1 MQHQFVYALALSTF
15 LLLWFYLKQLHN
27 PNDSLISFTSFPQI
41 FENNISCKHPTNII
55 MPYRKD
61 HGFGGI
67 SIAHFIDHEFNQNC
81 SLHGQFFCQQY
92 NNAYY
97 SKYYCN
103 GGYIRFGTHYN
114 GIIGHFGYSNHF
126 SNGIHVHKKS
136 TLHRILRLYCST
148 FSNKSNNICNFMLR
162 AYEIKDTNQRIEFL
176 SKQIDCTNKAPQ
188 PNNTW
193 VFKENKH
200 RGMGVHFS
208 NNHHDIYQLIFPNK
222 SEQCIHYKECN
233 KITPI
238 GTQLFLASQGF
249 TYERILNTPKRGYRV
264 KWDGLLM
271 QKFIS
276 NPLLINKHIFHVRSN
291 LLIASFKPLIVCHY
305 PDAMVQISTENFD
318 PTLSNQISLRS
329 NFHVAEQSALYQ
341 QQWNDTCQCSN
352 IDTDWG
358 YKRFQRYLDEVYGE
372 PLFNYTTNKLP
383 NDIFHIAQHVFN
395 ANAYW
400 NKMHNQVINAYN
412 ETNNELNWNLFC
424 MDIAITDDFQ
434 LKLMEINFHCG
445 LVCHDVTPLGNDGY
459 PWWCHGFAKDA
470 ANILLEVYNKKIDNI
485 PITTIDSLGTFE
497 LVYLEQ

>member
-1 MQHQFVYALALSTF
+1 MSRQFIYGLVLFTF
-15 LLLWFYLKQLHN
+15 MLLPFYLRKLDT
-27 PNDSLISFTSFPQI
+27 PNERFALFPLIV
-41 FENNISCKHPTNII
+41 ENNISCKHPTNII

-126 SNGIHVHKKS
+126 SNGIHVHHKL
-136 TLHRILRLYCST
+136 TLHRILRLYCSK
-148 FSNKSNNICNFMLR
+148 FSNKSNNICNFMLST
-162 AYEIKDTNQRIEFL
+162 YEIKNTNQRIKFL
-176 SKQIDCTNKAPQ
+176 STQIDCTNKKPQ
-188 PNNTW
+188 PNKTW
-193 VFKENKH
+193 VFKEANKH
-200 RGMGVHFS
+200 QGMGVHFS
-208 NNHHDIYQLIFPNK
+208 NIHHDIYQFISPNK
-222 SEQCIHYKECN
+222 SEQLLYYKQCKNIAPLGTRIFLEN
-233 KITPI
+233 K
-238 GTQLFLASQGF
+238 GF
-249 TYERILNTPKRGYRV
+249 ESERVLNAVKRGYRV

-271 QKFIS
+271 QEFIS
-276 NPLLINKHIFHVRSN
+276 NPLLINKSIFHVRSN
-291 LLIASFKPLIVCHY
+291 LLIASFNPLIVCHY
-305 PDAMVQISTENFD
+305 PDAALYRNADIFD

-329 NFHVAEQSALYQ
+329 NWHVVQQSKLVEWNSTYINADVTWTYQ
-341 QQWNDTCQCSN
+341 
-352 IDTDWG
+352 
-358 YKRFQRYLDEVYGE
+358 RFQRYLDEVYGKL
-372 PLFNYTTNKLP
+372 LFNYTTNKLP
-383 NDIFHIAQHVFN
+383 NDIKHIAKHVFN

-400 NKMHNQVINAYN
+400 NKMHNQIINVYN
-412 ETNNELNWNLFC
+412 DSNNQLNWNLFC